1 MGLGWERLESNLEK
15 RLGENE
21 KGKKKEERPL
31 YFEGGEKREQS
42 HREKGKVVK
51 RNLEK
56 WLTSLEFE
64 MVWKRFRI
72 EILEVVWMEERLLE
86 GGKAGVA

>member
-31 YFEGGEKREQS
+31 YFEGGERN
-42 HREKGKVVK
+42 GNKVTERK
-51 RNLEK
+51 
-56 WLTSLEFE
+56 
-64 MVWKRFRI
+64 
-72 EILEVVWMEERLLE
+72 ERLLK
-86 GGKAGVA
+86 GISRNG